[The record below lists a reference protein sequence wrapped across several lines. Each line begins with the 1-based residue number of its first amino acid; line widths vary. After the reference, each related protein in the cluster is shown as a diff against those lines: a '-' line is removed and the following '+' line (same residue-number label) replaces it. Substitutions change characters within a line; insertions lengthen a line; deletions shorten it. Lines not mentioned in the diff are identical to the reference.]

1 MNRDD
6 DLNAARG
13 ILFGVLIG
21 CALWAL
27 GFWLFAAY

>member
-6 DLNAARG
+6 LDAARG
-13 ILFGVLIG
+13 ILFGVLLG
-21 CALWAL
+21 SALWAL